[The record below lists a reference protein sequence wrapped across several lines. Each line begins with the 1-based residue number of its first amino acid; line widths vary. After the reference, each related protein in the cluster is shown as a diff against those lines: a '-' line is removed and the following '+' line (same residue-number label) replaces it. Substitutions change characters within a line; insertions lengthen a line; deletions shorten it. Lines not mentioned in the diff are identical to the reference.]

1 MSIEITVDTYEQ
13 LEAVAQRV
21 LCWAAADKAKVQI
34 DTQGTLPK
42 IVIPDAV
49 PAGKGALN
57 LRRGGTDHA
66 AGHAVGVVTT
76 VNGVGVQAS
85 GQNVNTCPTSAAQPV
100 ITGVTYNVGG
110 NPLAITLAYAN
121 VAASLLVDILWG
133 DGTSTLGAAES
144 GTSNHTYPTPGRYK
158 VRVRD
163 ASNPTDL
170 TDNWIKVG

>member
-13 LEAVAQRV
+13 LEPVAQRV

-34 DTQGTLPK
+34 DTQGPLPK

-57 LRRGGTDHA
+57 LRRGGTDYA

-85 GQNVNTCPTSAAQPV
+85 GQNVNTCPTNAAQPV
-100 ITGVTYNVGG
+100 ISAVAYNVAG
-110 NPLAITLAYAN
+110 NPLTITLTYAN
-121 VAASLLVDILWG
+121 VAANGTVDILWG
-133 DGTSTLGAAES
+133 DGTSTAAAAEA

-163 ASNPTDL
+163 TSAPTDL
-170 TDNWIKVG
+170 TDNWVKVG